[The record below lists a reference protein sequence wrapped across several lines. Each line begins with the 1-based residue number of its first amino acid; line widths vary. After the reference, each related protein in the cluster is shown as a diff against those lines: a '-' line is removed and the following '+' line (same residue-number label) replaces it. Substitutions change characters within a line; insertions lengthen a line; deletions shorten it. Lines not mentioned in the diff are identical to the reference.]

1 MIAYRLKDKDLL
13 RTLLNFG
20 ADPSLADTKTR
31 KCLTELILEDK
42 GDKAMASQMK
52 QLLSD
57 CFMQSIVQINLQSI
71 RQYLRSG
78 FELNNVGESHLPDGN
93 TYLHWAVMYANEP
106 VVRLLLENGANVN
119 VTNKNGAIPLQECI
133 VRKCD
138 ASLKLDTL
146 QIIEALLVYKSDPFI
161 RGTSGV
167 FKDLNS
173 IELALTKQQTDPD
186 IYNLLKDFVNDVI
199 STTSSSLPNSP
210 LRKSIDNINDSL
222 SPRKFSISSNSSM
235 INILDTIADSKSQNT
250 SPTFLNGSSKS
261 KIEPEHLQN
270 WSSFSTE
277 NSNKSV
283 SDLAS
288 LLWPKPQNLVI
299 ISENDQDGFSL
310 TTIKTQPV
318 YIYFKPPYTYL
329 YLDLV
334 NKLASSFS
342 GLTFFC
348 IHKPVETPFVSVTID
363 KTMFQQESA
372 YSILVKN
379 SKVIFLVIN

>member
-1 MIAYRLKDKDLL
+1 ML

-31 KCLTELILEDK
+31 KCLTELINEEK
-42 GDKAMASQMK
+42 GDNPMASQMK

-57 CFMQSIVQINLQSI
+57 CFMQSIVQVNIQSI

-78 FELNNVGESHLPDGN
+78 FELNNIDEARLPDGN

-119 VTNKNGAIPLQECI
+119 VTNKHGAIPLQECI

-138 ASLKLDTL
+138 SSLKSDTL
-146 QIIEALLVYKSDPFI
+146 QIIETLLVYKSDPYI
-161 RGTSGV
+161 RGTSGA

-173 IELALTKQQTDPD
+173 IELALMRQQTDPD
-186 IYNLLKDFVNDVI
+186 IYALLKDFVNDVI

-210 LRKSIDNINDSL
+210 LKKSIDSINDSV
-222 SPRKFSISSNSSM
+222 SSRKFSMSSNISM
-235 INILDTIADSKSQNT
+235 TNILDTIVDSKSQ
-250 SPTFLNGSSKS
+250 SHLPSFVNGSKS
-261 KIEPEHLQN
+261 KTESEQLQN

-283 SDLAS
+283 SELAS

-310 TTIKTQPV
+310 ANIKTQPV

-342 GLTFFC
+342 GLTFYC

-372 YSILVKN
+372 YSILVKS
-379 SKVIFLVIN
+379 SKVNFRLVFHLSIN